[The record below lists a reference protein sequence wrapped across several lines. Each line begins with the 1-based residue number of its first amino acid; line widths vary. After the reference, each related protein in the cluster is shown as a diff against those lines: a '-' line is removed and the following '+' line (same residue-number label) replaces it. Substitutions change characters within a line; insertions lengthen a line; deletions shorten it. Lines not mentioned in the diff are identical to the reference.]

1 MLYKIDGYVL
11 PQFEMYRFSIA
22 WSRVLPN
29 GTTDYVN
36 QLGIQYYHDLI
47 EELLAYNITPVV
59 SCHYNLK
66 HSLFNRLSK
75 IQRNCSWDKIFI
87 LTCTRENSFINAVG
101 FQLLVHLF

>member
-1 MLYKIDGYVL
+1 MELGYYIILHLNEHRNVLYKIDGYVL

-59 SCHYNLK
+59 SCRHNFK

-75 IQRNCSWDKIFI
+75 IQRSK
-87 LTCTRENSFINAVG
+87 
-101 FQLLVHLF
+101 

>member
-1 MLYKIDGYVL
+1 MLHQINEYVL

-59 SCHYNLK
+59 SCHHNLK
-66 HSLFNRLSK
+66 HSLFSRLSK
-75 IQRNCSWDKIFI
+75 TQRSSSSATKCI
-87 LTCTRENSFINAVG
+87 LTCTNENSFIYALG
-101 FQLLVHLF
+101 FKL

>member
-36 QLGIQYYHDLI
+36 ELGIQYYHDLI

-59 SCHYNLK
+59 SCHHNFK
-66 HSLFNRLSK
+66 HSLFNSLSK
-75 IQRNCSWDKIFI
+75 IQRSWATKCII
-87 LTCTRENSFINAVG
+87 ICTRENSFINAVG
-101 FQLLVHLF
+101 FKL